1 VDFSGLESEKA
12 SVESQLN
19 EKLNQI
25 NKLKQEL
32 EHEKQRLMPEETT
45 STFAQ
50 TRTKLVNTDSTN
62 ELNEKTNTD
71 EEYNR
76 IRNQINIIESEMRQ
90 LMNEKDVNLLEEPCK
105 KLTKLK
111 DSIESSHM
119 FVTQTNESCNRNEST
134 AIQNEQTQ
142 LRLRTKQID
151 QENSPDEDVTN
162 DENSNQQLDDIH
174 IQLDNLEL
182 RAKIVSYV
190 SMVPLMLLVIAIM
203 IAFYPTLAA
212 ITATGL

>member
-1 VDFSGLESEKA
+1 MDFSSVESEKA
-12 SVESQLN
+12 SLEGQLN

-32 EHEKQRLMPEETT
+32 ENEKQRVVLNIDEAT
-45 STFAQ
+45 SSTHR
-50 TRTKLVNTDSTN
+50 TRLATDATN
-62 ELNEKTNTD
+62 ELSEKINTD

-76 IRNQINIIESEMRQ
+76 IKNQINIIESEMRQ

-111 DSIESSHM
+111 DSIESHS
-119 FVTQTNESCNRNEST
+119 FFTQSNESCNRSEAET
-134 AIQNEQTQ
+134 QDQQTK
-142 LRLRTKQID
+142 LRIRTKPDLID
-151 QENSPDEDVTN
+151 QENSQEESSN
-162 DENSNQQLDDIH
+162 DENTSQPSDIT

-182 RAKIVSYV
+182 RARIVSYV
-190 SMVPLMLLVIAIM
+190 SMAPLMLLVIAIM